1 MSSAEQQLE
10 RAGTPATSGSA
21 TDRLGQPRPTG
32 ADDAGVGQPKPRRRL
47 TLPRLSL
54 RIALAIAGCLVLTAA
69 GDWLWHWWTHDR
81 FLQSTDDAFLQ
92 ADQVAVSARV
102 PGLVEQVLVTDNQ
115 AVSAGQP
122 LLRIDDRDTRARLE
136 QAVAQAGQAKAGI
149 AQAEAQI
156 RQQEAQIAHAQ
167 AMLEGAKSQLAFAD
181 RQVTRY
187 AQLAASGAE
196 TSESY
201 EQRRQNRDQARAQ
214 VTQDAASLLAA
225 QRQIGTLQTQIEQ
238 ASAQVEQ
245 AQAQGRQAQVDLD
258 ATVVTAR
265 IDGRIGDKTVQ
276 AGQFVQTGTRLMT
289 IVPVQNLYV
298 VANFKETQIHD
309 MRIGQ
314 SATIDVDALDGRELH
329 GLVESFSPGTG
340 SNFALLP
347 SNNATGNFIKIVQRV
362 SVRIRVDAD
371 ARAREVLVPGLS
383 AAVAV
388 DTTGTADPARV
399 AGHVNAVEAPRM
411 ADPTRRQGATP

>member
-1 MSSAEQQLE
+1 VLA
-10 RAGTPATSGSA
+10 AG
-21 TDRLGQPRPTG
+21 
-32 ADDAGVGQPKPRRRL
+32 
-47 TLPRLSL
+47 
-54 RIALAIAGCLVLTAA
+54 

-92 ADQVAVSARV
+92 TDQVAVSARV

-136 QAVAQAGQAKAGI
+136 QAVAQADQAKAGI

-156 RQQEAQIAHAQ
+156 RQQEAQIAQAQ
-167 AMLEGAKSQLAFAD
+167 AMLDGAKSQLAFAD
-181 RQVTRY
+181 RQMTRY

-201 EQRRQNRDQARAQ
+201 DQRRQNRDQARTQ

-225 QRQIGTLQTQIEQ
+225 QRQIGTLQAQIEQ
-238 ASAQVEQ
+238 ASAQIEQ

-276 AGQFVQTGTRLMT
+276 AGQYVQTGTRLMT
-289 IVPVQNLYV
+289 IVPVQSLYI
-298 VANFKETQIHD
+298 VANFKETQIRD

-314 SATIDVDALDGRELH
+314 PATIDVDALDGRQLH

-347 SNNATGNFIKIVQRV
+347 PNNATGNFIKIVQRV

-399 AGHVNAVEAPRM
+399 AGNVKAMDAPHM
-411 ADPTRRQGATP
+411 ADTTPREGATP